1 MAGSVQGSA
10 IDDSFETLTNAPDA
24 WVSGRYTAP
33 PPVDYQHYVEP
44 GDARS
49 AVDDRC
55 FTEYG
60 AVEHA
65 PYVNHVPRPVK
76 ADQKRHRSRQISSP
90 KPAPPGRKRRP
101 SPNLRIRSK
110 DGESVVVSNPFVLRR
125 PSRPQPDA
133 ASSVQSEDG
142 SEQSSST
149 TAARSR
155 TFNIRI
161 RGKNGEEAIQEIK
174 RPLHF
179 ASQEITVV
187 GDESNSANVK
197 YWSADSSPSSHQT
210 RGRETNW
217 KSGLTTST
225 DFVKD
230 STTVPPSTAGSSIKM
245 TGALPEASPA
255 PTTDSSRSRRLPP
268 GKPASSIHDSV
279 MSDSGY
285 RSKAPSPSA
294 SHYSKASAKDS
305 SNVDS
310 PKDFITVADDSLE
323 GSITASISALSTHC
337 IVSPRPLSP
346 VSHWD
351 DSASVFGHVSS
362 QNLST
367 KSFSELSS
375 SKHISVPPFS
385 VSSAQ
390 SSVYPGNPSKS
401 SRKISQHSKQTQET
415 LARYDSEEEDHES
428 RPATITTSN
437 HTEPRHDSY
446 YNWKVSKDSLYSN
459 STRDSR
465 QHSKVKTVSS
475 SSSSSSHTGGVP
487 LTHTNVETIPPLSI
501 PSEETRQTLSGWDQ
515 PPFPSLVGLNTQEE
529 GANVDDQVWDKSP
542 VSDAAADSGWID
554 DMQSEHASFHSP
566 EQEASGWEEP
576 AEWNERQTSSHRSK
590 SSQHTRSHRSRTSRS
605 RSSRHQS
612 DRATEHEYGEQ
623 GSRAGDERHS
633 KRSSARSASSV
644 NIEEDLLPYL
654 PNPSD
659 DERLPPPAPTLT
671 TIYEE
676 SENTLLSRH
685 TSSILTEEPTRF
697 ARPGAISPHPLSSV
711 SSAATARKPPTIE
724 PHRLGYQRPYIESNS
739 SSSASGGARRSS
751 RSRSSRTRLLEEAY
765 LSASEGRAI
774 KEGVTES
781 SRASAKP
788 RIRGWKLW

>member
-1 MAGSVQGSA
+1 MAGSVQGPA

-65 PYVNHVPRPVK
+65 PYVNHVPKPVK
-76 ADQKRHRSRQISSP
+76 TDQKRHRSRQITSP
-90 KPAPPGRKRRP
+90 EPALPGGKRRP

-110 DGESVVVSNPFVLRR
+110 DGDSVVVSNPFVLRR

-142 SEQSSST
+142 SEQSST

-155 TFNIRI
+155 TFNFRI

-174 RPLHF
+174 RPLRF
-179 ASQEITVV
+179 ASQETTVV
-187 GDESNSANVK
+187 GDESDSASVK
-197 YWSADSSPSSHQT
+197 YWSANSSSSSRQI
-210 RGRETNW
+210 RGREMNR
-217 KSGLTTST
+217 KSGSTTFT

-230 STTVPPSTAGSSIKM
+230 STTVPPSTMI
-245 TGALPEASPA
+245 GALPEASPA
-255 PTTDSSRSRRLPP
+255 PTTDSSRPRRLPP

-305 SNVDS
+305 SNVDLQ
-310 PKDFITVADDSLE
+310 KDFITIPDDSLE
-323 GSITASISALSTHC
+323 SSMTASISALSTHC
-337 IVSPRPLSP
+337 IVSPRPLFP
-346 VSHWD
+346 VSDWD

-362 QNLST
+362 QTLSPISIS
-367 KSFSELSS
+367 KSS
-375 SKHISVPPFS
+375 SNKPISVPPFS

-390 SSVYPGNPSKS
+390 SSVYPGTPSKS
-401 SRKISQHSKQTQET
+401 SRKTSQHSKHTQAT
-415 LARYDSEEEDHES
+415 LARYDNKESDHES
-428 RPATITTSN
+428 RPATITTSK
-437 HTEPRHDSY
+437 HTESRRDSY
-446 YNWKVSKDSLYSN
+446 HNWRVPKDSLYSN

-465 QHSKVKTVSS
+465 QHSKVETVSS
-475 SSSSSSHTGGVP
+475 SSSSSRHTGGVP
-487 LTHTNVETIPPLSI
+487 LTHINVETIPQLSI
-501 PSEETRQTLSGWDQ
+501 PSEETRQTLSGRDQ
-515 PPFPSLVGLNTQEE
+515 PPFPSLAGLNTQQE
-529 GANVDDQVWDKSP
+529 GANVDDQVWDESP
-542 VSDAAADSGWID
+542 MSDAAADSGWID

-566 EQEASGWEEP
+566 EQEASGWEERP
-576 AEWNERQTSSHRSK
+576 ISSHRSK
-590 SSQHTRSHRSRTSRS
+590 SSQHTRSYRSRTSRS

-633 KRSSARSASSV
+633 ERSSARSASSV
-644 NIEEDLLPYL
+644 NNEEDLLPYL
-654 PNPSD
+654 PHPSD
-659 DERLPPPAPTLT
+659 NDRLPPPAPTLT

-676 SENTLLSRH
+676 LENTLLSRH

-724 PHRLGYQRPYIESNS
+724 PHRLEYQRPYIESNS

-751 RSRSSRTRLLEEAY
+751 RSRSSRTRMLEEAY
-765 LSASEGRAI
+765 LSASEGRAT

-781 SRASAKP
+781 GRASAKP
-788 RIRGWKLW
+788 RVSGWKLW